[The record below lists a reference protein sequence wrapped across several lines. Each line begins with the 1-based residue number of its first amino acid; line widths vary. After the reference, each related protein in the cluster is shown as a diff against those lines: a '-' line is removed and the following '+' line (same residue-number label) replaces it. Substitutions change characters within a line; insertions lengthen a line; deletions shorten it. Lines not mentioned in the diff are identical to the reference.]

1 LSSLPGWRQL
11 PIGAVILTPG
21 NSVEYKTGE
30 WRTLRPV
37 IDSEKCIR
45 CRMCWVYC
53 PEGAIVEAEE
63 RYKTA
68 AGREY
73 GVTYK
78 VNYDYCKGCGI
89 CANECPVKAI
99 TMVEEA
105 I

>member
-1 LSSLPGWRQL
+1 MSLPGWKQL

-30 WRTLRPV
+30 WRTLRSE
-37 IDSEKCIR
+37 IDQEKCIR
-45 CRMCWVYC
+45 CRTCWMYC
-53 PEGAIVEAEE
+53 PEGAIQEFEE
-63 RYKTA
+63 PYKTKT
-68 AGREY
+68 GREFKL
-73 GVTYK
+73 TYK

-99 TMVEEA
+99 TMVEEV